1 MKMMNDIFS
10 GINIAPREMMKN
22 LAANLL
28 HTDDCIFQ
36 IITIAPAIILSVELA
51 AVGLRPMRVLA
62 HGR

>member
-1 MKMMNDIFS
+1 
-10 GINIAPREMMKN
+10 MKN
-22 LAANLL
+22 LATNLL
-28 HTDDCIFQ
+28 PRDDCISQ